1 MRWMRQRVARLLPG
15 EAQTHGA
22 NQHGGLINDKSSSA
36 PYSVTGIIRRLNA
49 QSGLCK
55 ASALL
60 TRMTLAEARANFAR
74 GRVTALIAFAL
85 GCLAG
90 CSTPWQS
97 LPPATVASDQFQDMS
112 CERLKSEKVRLGDQ
126 AADLSPSL
134 FPTGGEEQRKRD
146 LAKVDGKIVAIG
158 KVQADKKCPGFTNG
172 VAPGIDPSRRY

>member
-1 MRWMRQRVARLLPG
+1 
-15 EAQTHGA
+15 
-22 NQHGGLINDKSSSA
+22 
-36 PYSVTGIIRRLNA
+36 
-49 QSGLCK
+49 
-55 ASALL
+55 
-60 TRMTLAEARANFAR
+60 MTLAEAQANFAR
-74 GRVTALIAFAL
+74 GRPTALITFAL

-97 LPPATVASDQFQDMS
+97 LPPATVTFDQYHDMD
-112 CERLKSEKVRLGDQ
+112 CERLKFEKARLGEK

-146 LAKVDGKIVAIG
+146 LANVDGQIVAIG